1 MGFSVSKPGTRGPR
15 PPTPGHA
22 RAAPKYLPDH
32 RPVFPLKPLGSP
44 QPPPHAGAVGG
55 HHPAARGRDASIPA
69 ASDSFITPR
78 PEPARPIRCQVR
90 GLPATNQ
97 SRASPPAVAFR
108 QWEKARGPDR
118 RGTRTPRARRRWRRR
133 RRQQRTRR
141 EHNMAAAGRTELQQ
155 RPREGSEVAA

>member
-1 MGFSVSKPGTRGPR
+1 MFPSSAPLGPG
-15 PPTPGHA
+15 
-22 RAAPKYLPDH
+22 LPLPATH
-32 RPVFPLKPLGSP
+32 RPLLNTCQAIVLFPAPPPPPPPRRPLGSP
-44 QPPPHAGAVGG
+44 QPPPHACAVGG
-55 HHPAARGRDASIPA
+55 HHPAARAPDASIPA

-118 RGTRTPRARRRWRRR
+118 RGTRTPRARRR
-133 RRQQRTRR
+133 RQQRARG

-155 RPREGSEVAA
+155 RPREGSEVSA